1 MSAAVED
8 GASAPEDDDEE
19 IESINAV
26 LAHNRQTPFSKGVNR
41 RTTATPNPSG
51 AGSNGNGQSW
61 EFQCQYC
68 NLMGHLQK
76 DCHQRRKAGR
86 LKQKTSFAVRI
97 KNNEKQIKI
106 DGFRQASP
114 EIKSQINYNWTQQMK
129 QAVLDQCQLQ
139 NENFNQ
145 DPNQGYTVQNKKP
158 LKAEILI

>member
-1 MSAAVED
+1 
-8 GASAPEDDDEE
+8 
-19 IESINAV
+19 
-26 LAHNRQTPFSKGVNR
+26 
-41 RTTATPNPSG
+41 
-51 AGSNGNGQSW
+51 
-61 EFQCQYC
+61 
-68 NLMGHLQK
+68 
-76 DCHQRRKAGR
+76 
-86 LKQKTSFAVRI
+86 VRI

-114 EIKSQINYNWTQQMK
+114 EIKRQINYNWTQQMK

>member
-1 MSAAVED
+1 
-8 GASAPEDDDEE
+8 
-19 IESINAV
+19 
-26 LAHNRQTPFSKGVNR
+26 
-41 RTTATPNPSG
+41 
-51 AGSNGNGQSW
+51 
-61 EFQCQYC
+61 
-68 NLMGHLQK
+68 MGHLQK

-114 EIKSQINYNWTQQMK
+114 EIKRQINYNWTQQMK